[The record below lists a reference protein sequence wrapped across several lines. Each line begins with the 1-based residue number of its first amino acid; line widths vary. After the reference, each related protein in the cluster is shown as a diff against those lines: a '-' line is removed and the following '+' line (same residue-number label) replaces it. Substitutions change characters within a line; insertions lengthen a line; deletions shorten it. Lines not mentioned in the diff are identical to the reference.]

1 MHVFKKFTLAFA
13 LYVALVTNASLSFFL
28 HQFFAN
34 TGGSNLL
41 MPIGI
46 MLIALFDDT
55 NKNEIWLSLCSGIIA
70 DLYYFGI
77 IGIYT
82 ISLPIICWGLQRIA
96 RFLPE
101 VFWVRILVVLLT
113 VILLDSYTWMIINLV
128 GISSISVTKLLT
140 SIIPTLCWSLLFT
153 IITYKL
159 WDVLASN
166 YPFMVNLDNYKQ

>member
-1 MHVFKKFTLAFA
+1 MRIFKKLILAFA
-13 LYVALVTNASLSFFL
+13 LYLALVINASLSFFL
-28 HQFFAN
+28 HQFFAS

-41 MPIGI
+41 MPIGM

-55 NKNEIWLSLCSGIIA
+55 NKNEIWLALCSGIVA

-82 ISLPIICWGLQRIA
+82 IALPLICLALQWMA

-101 VFWVRILVVLLT
+101 VFWVRVLVVLLSA
-113 VILLDSYTWMIINLV
+113 ILFDFYTWIIINLV
-128 GISSISVTKLLT
+128 GISSISVTELLT
-140 SIIPTLCWSLLFT
+140 SIIPTVGWTILFT

-159 WDVLASN
+159 WNVLASS
-166 YPFMVNLDNYKQ
+166 YPFMINLDNYKQ

>member
-1 MHVFKKFTLAFA
+1 MRIFKKLILAFTLY
-13 LYVALVTNASLSFFL
+13 LALVINASLSFFL
-28 HQFFAN
+28 HQFFAR

-41 MPIGI
+41 MPISM

-55 NKNEIWLSLCSGIIA
+55 NKNEIWLALCSGIVA

-82 ISLPIICWGLQRIA
+82 IALPIICLVLQWMA

-101 VFWVRILVVLLT
+101 VFWIRFLIILLT
-113 VILLDSYTWMIINLV
+113 TILLDFYTWIIINLV

-140 SIIPTLCWSLLFT
+140 NIIPTVGWSILFT
-153 IITYKL
+153 IITYKF
-159 WDVLASN
+159 WNILANN